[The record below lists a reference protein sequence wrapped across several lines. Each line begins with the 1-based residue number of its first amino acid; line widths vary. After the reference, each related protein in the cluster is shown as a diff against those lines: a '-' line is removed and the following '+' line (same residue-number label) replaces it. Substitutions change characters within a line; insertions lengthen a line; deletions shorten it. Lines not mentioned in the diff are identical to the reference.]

1 MQVRCANCAAQ
12 IDLERDDAFLRCPYC
27 GSTLY
32 LDRAQTFRRFTL
44 PPAVSKTRAADLLAG
59 ELAAQELP
67 RLPLRNCEGALLPF
81 WGVRGVE
88 MQETIPAFSPVPPG
102 LHEFRLPS
110 AGAVPDAE
118 REEEGFRRE
127 SCSESASATWE
138 GRTDVSSFG
147 LYFVPF
153 YAISYGDGGQAYT
166 AWVDAV
172 SGRVCLSQTPPP
184 LTDRI
189 TRRFW
194 RSLSLA
200 FLALAVEALAIPNSW
215 VALAVVAIT
224 AAVIY
229 PTLRGLFGGG
239 EG

>member
-1 MQVRCANCAAQ
+1 MQVRCANCGAQ
-12 IDLERDDAFLRCPYC
+12 ITLARDDAFLRCSFC
-27 GSTLY
+27 DSTLY

-44 PPAVSKTRAADLLAG
+44 PPAVPRARAGDVLAG

-67 RLPLRNCEGALLPF
+67 RLQLLKCEGALLPF
-81 WGVRGVE
+81 WGVRGVD
-88 MQETIPAFSPVPPG
+88 MQETIPAFVPVPQG

-118 REEEGFRRE
+118 GDPEGFQRE
-127 SCSESASATWE
+127 PCSQGASATWE
-138 GRTDVSSFG
+138 GRPDVSSFG

-153 YAISYGDGGQAYT
+153 YKLSYGEGGPTYT

-172 SGRVCLSQTPPP
+172 AARVYLGQTPPP
-184 LTDRI
+184 LTDHI

-194 RSLSLA
+194 RTLSLA
-200 FLALAVEALAIPNSW
+200 FLVFAFEALVIPNSW
-215 VALAVVAIT
+215 AALAVVAVT
-224 AAVIY
+224 ASGFY
-229 PTLRGLFGGG
+229 PTLRGRFGGG

>member
-12 IDLERDDAFLRCPYC
+12 ITLERDDAFLRCPFC
-27 GSTLY
+27 DSTLY

-44 PPAVSKTRAADLLAG
+44 PSAVPRARAADLLAG

-67 RLPLRNCEGALLPF
+67 RLRLLKCDGALLPF

-88 MQETIPAFSPVPPG
+88 MQETIPAFAPVPQG

-118 REEEGFRRE
+118 GEAEGFQRE
-127 SCSESASATWE
+127 PCSQGASVTWE
-138 GRTDVSSFG
+138 GRQDVSSFA

-153 YAISYGDGGQAYT
+153 YKLSYGEGGPAYT

-172 SGRVCLSQTPPP
+172 SGCVCLSQTPPP

-200 FLALAVEALAIPNSW
+200 FLALAFEALVIPNSW
-215 VALAVVAIT
+215 AALAVVAVT
-224 AAVIY
+224 AAGLY
-229 PTLRGLFGGG
+229 PTLKGLFGGG